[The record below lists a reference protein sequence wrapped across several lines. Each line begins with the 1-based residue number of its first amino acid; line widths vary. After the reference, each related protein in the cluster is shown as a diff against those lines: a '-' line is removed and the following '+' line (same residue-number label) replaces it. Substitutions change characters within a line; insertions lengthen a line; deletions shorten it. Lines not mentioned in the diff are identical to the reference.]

1 MDLAS
6 PRHRSTLLLH
16 RPSWKEIDISKHTN
30 ARLALLPHKIKFYHT
45 LYPKKIKIMADEQE
59 RRLVSIMVK
68 PKAGVDAVALYD
80 KIKSEVT
87 SQEEYKIKW
96 DDACKVEN
104 GKIYTSFTIALE
116 ADFDEEVME
125 VIECME
131 DEVEDQQITYQA
143 AMEG

>member
-1 MDLAS
+1 
-6 PRHRSTLLLH
+6 
-16 RPSWKEIDISKHTN
+16 
-30 ARLALLPHKIKFYHT
+30 
-45 LYPKKIKIMADEQE
+45 MADEQE

>member
-1 MDLAS
+1 
-6 PRHRSTLLLH
+6 
-16 RPSWKEIDISKHTN
+16 
-30 ARLALLPHKIKFYHT
+30 
-45 LYPKKIKIMADEQE
+45 MADEQE

-131 DEVEDQQITYQA
+131 DDVEDQQITYQA

>member
-1 MDLAS
+1 
-6 PRHRSTLLLH
+6 
-16 RPSWKEIDISKHTN
+16 
-30 ARLALLPHKIKFYHT
+30 
-45 LYPKKIKIMADEQE
+45 
-59 RRLVSIMVK
+59 MVK

-131 DEVEDQQITYQA
+131 DDVEDQQITYQA